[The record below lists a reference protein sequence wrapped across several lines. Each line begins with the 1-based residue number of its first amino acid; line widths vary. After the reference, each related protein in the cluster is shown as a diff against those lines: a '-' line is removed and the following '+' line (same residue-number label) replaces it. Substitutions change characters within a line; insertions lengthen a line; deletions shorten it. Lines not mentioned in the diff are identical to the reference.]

1 MYIHFGAN
9 RDKGSGGEGREIKL
23 EGASDRVTL
32 ITRSAPVDV
41 VTLPK
46 ITRALKRLYPIH
58 HYLVAPYLLGKGYR
72 WIALKVGNSLA
83 LDVGCGGGYLLSML
97 ENAVGLDILP
107 NLAKMAKQYKETV
120 VGTATSLPFKDD
132 SFEYVITATIMH
144 HLSDE
149 DRVKALRE
157 FRRVGK
163 KYVFMEVM
171 KEDCWAARILKALG
185 ARSFMKREQIEE
197 AGFKIVELFP
207 FKACTYLGLAV
218 R

>member
-1 MYIHFGAN
+1 M
-9 RDKGSGGEGREIKL
+9 
-23 EGASDRVTL
+23 V
-32 ITRSAPVDV
+32 
-41 VTLPK
+41 PK
-46 ITRALKRLYPIH
+46 ITKALERLYPFH
-58 HYLVAPYLLGKGYR
+58 RYVVAPHLLGEGYK
-72 WIALKVGNSLA
+72 WIASKVGDSLA

-97 ENAVGLDILP
+97 KNAVGLDILP
-107 NLAKMAKQYKETV
+107 SLAKMAKKYKETV
-120 VGTATSLPFKDD
+120 VGSAVALPFKDD
-132 SFEYVITATIMH
+132 SFDYVISATMMH

-149 DRVKALRE
+149 EKMIALKE

-171 KEDCWAARILKALG
+171 NEDCWAAKILKRLG
-185 ARSFMKREQIEE
+185 ARGFLKKEMIER